1 MNNSNIIMH
10 FISDESSTAYS
21 SSRSSSTVTE
31 ERCSDATDTV
41 GKLVTM
47 QHCYS
52 LATEKVEQTLSI
64 ASLAIIRI
72 EY

>member
-1 MNNSNIIMH
+1 MH

-31 ERCSDATDTV
+31 RTCATDTV
-41 GKLVTM
+41 GKLAGHNM
-47 QHCYS
+47 QHCYL
-52 LATEKVEQTLSI
+52 LATEKVEQTFSI
-64 ASLAIIRI
+64 ASSAIICI